1 MARMFF
7 PSQNGTNNPGIM
19 DSMNETNRN
28 RRDQTE
34 MTENEKKDQIKIE
47 RKRSILVVFLEI
59 YGIFEIDISKF
70 LKFV

>member
-1 MARMFF
+1 MVTDYIF
-7 PSQNGTNNPGIM
+7 PKFDFTE
-19 DSMNETNRN
+19 NETNRN
-28 RRDQTE
+28 RRDQDE